1 MGPAAQPASFPEW
14 QWRNQIHGL
23 FSFSK
28 LSISLGDTEEPA
40 EGVKECFDG
49 IWNVELVSTGRVEDS
64 GARVPTK
71 GPS

>member
-28 LSISLGDTEEPA
+28 LSVSLRDTEEPA

-49 IWNVELVSTGRVEDS
+49 IWNVEVGAGDHRKGRGLRS
-64 GARVPTK
+64 QSAH
-71 GPS
+71 